1 MSEQDIINFF
11 SNQLN
16 FAMKATDASV
26 TFIDPFRRLEVMVTR
41 STFRIGYAGCLKQE
55 YYGIDEITDIS
66 SDADNQILVSIRK
79 TF

>member
-11 SNQLN
+11 SNQSN
-16 FAMKATDASV
+16 FAMKATDAGT
-26 TFIDPFRRLEVMVTR
+26 TFVDPFRKLEVMITC
-41 STFRIGYAGCLKQE
+41 STFKIGYSGFKQE
-55 YYGIDEITDIS
+55 YYGIDEVITIR

>member
-16 FAMKATDASV
+16 FAMKATDAGT
-26 TFIDPFRRLEVMVTR
+26 TFVDPFRKLEVMITG
-41 STFRIGYAGCLKQE
+41 STFKIGYAGRRQE
-55 YYGIDEITDIS
+55 YYGIDEVVTIR

>member
-16 FAMKATDASV
+16 FAMKATDAGV
-26 TFIDPFRRLEVMVTR
+26 TFIDPFRRLEVMVTS
-41 STFRIGYAGCLKQE
+41 STFMIGYAGCRQE

-66 SDADNQILVSIRK
+66 SDSDNQILVSIRK

>member
-16 FAMKATDASV
+16 FAMKATDAGV
-26 TFIDPFRRLEVMVTR
+26 TFIDPFRGLEVMITS
-41 STFRIGYAGCLKQE
+41 STFSIGYVGFKQE

-66 SDADNQILVSIRK
+66 ADADNQILVSIRK

>member
-16 FAMKATDASV
+16 FAMKATDEGV
-26 TFIDPFRRLEVMVTR
+26 TFIDPFRGLEVMITS
-41 STFRIGYAGCLKQE
+41 STFRIGYVEFKQE

-66 SDADNQILVSIRK
+66 SDSDNQILVSIRK

>member
-11 SNQLN
+11 SNQPN
-16 FAMKATDASV
+16 FAMKATDAST
-26 TFIDPFRRLEVMVTR
+26 TFVDPFRKLEVMITG
-41 STFRIGYAGCLKQE
+41 STFMIGYSGFEYE

-66 SDADNQILVSIRK
+66 SDASNRILVSIRQ

>member
-16 FAMKATDASV
+16 FAMKATDAGT
-26 TFIDPFRRLEVMVTR
+26 TFIDPFRKLEVMLTCG
-41 STFRIGYAGCLKQE
+41 TFKIGYIGCKQE
-55 YYGIDEITDIS
+55 YYDIDEITDIS
-66 SDADNQILVSIRK
+66 SDADNQILVSIRR